1 MPVQEA
7 VCAFCRRPFTFYHAP
22 GTKPQMYCSVKCRGR
37 AMSRARQ
44 GWKFPEPVEATVVD
58 IAERPA
64 TADDE
69 SNNRTL

>member
-1 MPVQEA
+1 MPVQET

-44 GWKFPEPVEATVVD
+44 GWKFPEPVEAADEEV
-58 IAERPA
+58 AERPA
-64 TADDE
+64 MTDDE
-69 SNNRTL
+69 TDEPTL